1 MSEPRGGKR
10 PGAGRPSKSIELAQ
24 NHKQGECP
32 ACHKIGRVDELLD
45 HLRASCKFDIKGQ
58 PLNEDPDEAH
68 MPFKFDMLFKFDMP
82 FKFDKRF

>member
-32 ACHKIGRVDELLD
+32 AYHKIGRVDELLD
-45 HLRASCKFDIKGQ
+45 PVL
-58 PLNEDPDEAH
+58 
-68 MPFKFDMLFKFDMP
+68 
-82 FKFDKRF
+82 